1 MPLSCLAVNQHSAFG
16 TNYGLWTNRRQGG
29 GSSGGKVNGGM
40 TGEKNGKRQETGQG
54 VGEDAEEPMQSLL
67 GGGWREKK

>member
-1 MPLSCLAVNQHSAFG
+1 VINQHSAFR
-16 TNYGLWTNRRQGG
+16 TNYGLWTNRRQEG

-54 VGEDAEEPMQSLL
+54 VGKMQRNQCKAY
-67 GGGWREKK
+67 WEKDGEKRSE